1 MQSQTSKYS
10 GTSTAQVE
18 GDKRSTQKK
27 VALALFWVG
36 LLVAVVFAGVA
47 GWELTRNLR
56 TLTSEELGATI
67 WDFDGPLFM
76 LWAFSVPLGS
86 VLAGTGA
93 FLYARAKPA
102 FAWFT
107 GIAVLVLVIAMTM
120 VWSREYHAPLFG
132 IGGVLI
138 LVFFFSIVWIWMR
151 QVAGL
156 SSQEK
161 TARAFKLVG
170 YLFWMNATWFL
181 CGETGKLHLK
191 AFAGDPAP
199 SPIEIMVFL
208 VLGWLFVLLGEY
220 KSMQLKRS

>member
-1 MQSQTSKYS
+1 MQGQTSTYG
-10 GTSTAQVE
+10 GTSTARMR
-18 GDKRSTQKK
+18 GDKRSRRKK
-27 VALALFWVG
+27 VALALFWAG
-36 LLVAVVFAGVA
+36 MLVAAAFAGVA

-56 TLTSEELGATI
+56 MLTSEELGATI
-67 WDFDGPLFM
+67 WDIGGPLFM

-93 FLYARAKPA
+93 FLYARTKPA
-102 FAWFT
+102 FTWFT
-107 GIAVLVLVIAMTM
+107 GIAILGIVIAMTV
-120 VWSREYHAPLFG
+120 VWSREYYPPLFG

-138 LVFFFSIVWIWMR
+138 LIIFFSIVWVWMR
-151 QVAGL
+151 KVAAL
-156 SSQEK
+156 DARER
-161 TARAFKLVG
+161 TAAGFKLVG

-220 KSMQLKRS
+220 KSMRLTKS

>member
-1 MQSQTSKYS
+1 MQSQTRTY
-10 GTSTAQVE
+10 GDTSVQVK
-18 GDKRSTQKK
+18 GDERSTQKK
-27 VALALFWVG
+27 VALALFWAG
-36 LLVAVVFAGVA
+36 LLVAAAFAGIA

-67 WDFDGPLFM
+67 WGLGGPLFM

-93 FLYARAKPA
+93 FLYARTKPA
-102 FAWFT
+102 FAWLT
-107 GIAVLVLVIAMTM
+107 GIGVLGTVMVMTM
-120 VWSREYHAPLFG
+120 IFSREYYAPLFG
-132 IGGVLI
+132 MGGVLI
-138 LVFFFSIVWIWMR
+138 LVLFFSIVWLWMKK
-151 QVAGL
+151 VAVL
-156 SSQEK
+156 DSREK
-161 TARAFKLVG
+161 TAAGFKLIG

-181 CGETGKLHLK
+181 CGETGKLHLQ

-220 KSMQLKRS
+220 KSLQLKKS